1 MAPTQNLLLA
11 VQLMSKF
18 MKRIDTAAVHIMGK
32 VHSIQALLM
41 ASLRWQ
47 LFPVKVKK
55 NGILIQI

>member
-41 ASLRWQ
+41 VSLRWQ
-47 LFPVKVKK
+47 LFPVKAKMEY
-55 NGILIQI
+55 